1 MKNDT
6 NLEDVLKKKNREIY
20 IKKLGIDLDKV
31 LESLLITITNY
42 INNAYI
48 EVSMQLLSLENSDK
62 GNKESPKRDLRSF
75 YKKLKMYFES
85 QLKDSFKKIST
96 SIEKIENVD
105 YESVLLSE
113 KEIIISNLKKYYCDN
128 IDEIIR
134 IIVETNQN
142 FSEERLEYYLKDY
155 SYNKLMNIF
164 NQILSD
170 SFRIVLNSQQESFQ
184 KYNTLNDITVNKQ
197 NNL

>member
-48 EVSMQLLSLENSDK
+48 EFSMQLLSLENSDK